1 MPFAE
6 GRGCRLYYEET
17 GTGYPIVF
25 AHEFG
30 SDHRE
35 WETQIRFFSREYRCV
50 TFAARGYPP
59 SDVPQDEFLYG
70 QEFAVEDIATVMHA
84 ANIHKAHL
92 VGLSMGGFATLLFG
106 LRFPGM
112 ASALV
117 VASAGT
123 GAPKR
128 EHEAF
133 KATCQERGNQLI
145 TQGWRGGLA
154 EDTGHSPTRI
164 QLKNKDPRG
173 WTEFMTHLEDH
184 SAIGSGLTMKRYQ
197 GDRESIFDWEPQL
210 RNMTVPTL
218 LAVGDEDEPCIET
231 NIFLKKVLPNAGLWM
246 HPRTGHA
253 INLEEPAAFNRACQD
268 FFSTV
273 ERGRWQPG

>member
-1 MPFAE
+1 MNLAATTVN
-6 GRGCRLYYEET
+6 GKRKYASSRANIAASLSRRVATRRRTCRRT
-17 GTGYPIVF
+17 N
-25 AHEFG
+25 
-30 SDHRE
+30 
-35 WETQIRFFSREYRCV
+35 
-50 TFAARGYPP
+50 
-59 SDVPQDEFLYG
+59 FLYG

-197 GDRESIFDWEPQL
+197 GDRGSIFDWEPQL

-218 LAVGDEDEPCIET
+218 LAVGDEDEPCIGDQH
-231 NIFLKKVLPNAGLWM
+231 LP
-246 HPRTGHA
+246 
-253 INLEEPAAFNRACQD
+253 EESAAQRRSMDASAHWPCH
-268 FFSTV
+268 
-273 ERGRWQPG
+273 QP